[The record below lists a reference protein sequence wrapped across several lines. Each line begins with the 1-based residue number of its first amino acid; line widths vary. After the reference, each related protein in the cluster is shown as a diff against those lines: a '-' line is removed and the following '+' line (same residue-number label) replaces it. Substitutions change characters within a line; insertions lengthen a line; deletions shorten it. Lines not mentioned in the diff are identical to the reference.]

1 MATKR
6 SSGPVKKTPRSKNKK
21 AAVEPVVE
29 TATVET
35 AIEPVAI
42 AAEPVAARDAQVAT
56 TEVPVDEIRRRAYN
70 YWVQGNP
77 DPIANW
83 FRAENELKQH

>member
-6 SSGPVKKTPRSKNKK
+6 SSGPAKKTPRTRKK
-21 AAVEPVVE
+21 TTTDPVVETPIAAPPVEPVVL
-29 TATVET
+29 
-35 AIEPVAI
+35 AIETVASVTET
-42 AAEPVAARDAQVAT
+42 EPVSD
-56 TEVPVDEIRRRAYN
+56 DEIRRRAYN

>member
-6 SSGPVKKTPRSKNKK
+6 SSGPAKKTPRTRKK
-21 AAVEPVVE
+21 TTDPVVE
-29 TATVET
+29 T
-35 AIEPVAI
+35 PI
-42 AAEPVAARDAQVAT
+42 AATPIQPVMLASETVTTVTEAAPEAT
-56 TEVPVDEIRRRAYN
+56 VDEIRRRAYN

>member
-6 SSGPVKKTPRSKNKK
+6 SSGPTKKTPRTRKK
-21 AAVEPVVE
+21 AVVDPVVE
-29 TATVET
+29 TASGETIAPVLLASETV
-35 AIEPVAI
+35 ASV
-42 AAEPVAARDAQVAT
+42 
-56 TEVPVDEIRRRAYN
+56 TEAMPEVSVDEIRRRAYN

>member
-6 SSGPVKKTPRSKNKK
+6 SSGPAKKTPRTRKK
-21 AAVEPVVE
+21 TVDPVVE
-29 TATVET
+29 TPIAATP
-35 AIEPVAI
+35 IEPVVLAS
-42 AAEPVAARDAQVAT
+42 ETVMSV
-56 TEVPVDEIRRRAYN
+56 TEASPDVSVDEIRRRAYN

>member
-6 SSGPVKKTPRSKNKK
+6 SSGPAKKTPRTRKK
-21 AAVEPVVE
+21 KTTVDPVVE
-29 TATVET
+29 TPIAATP
-35 AIEPVAI
+35 IEPI
-42 AAEPVAARDAQVAT
+42 ALASETVTTVTEAT
-56 TEVPVDEIRRRAYN
+56 PEVSVDEIRRRAYN

>member
-6 SSGPVKKTPRSKNKK
+6 SSGPTKKTPRTRKK
-21 AAVEPVVE
+21 KTDPVVE
-29 TATVET
+29 TPIALTPT
-35 AIEPVAI
+35 EPVVLAS
-42 AAEPVAARDAQVAT
+42 ETVASV
-56 TEVPVDEIRRRAYN
+56 TEAKPEVSVDDIRRRAYN

>member
-6 SSGPVKKTPRSKNKK
+6 SSGPAKKTPRTRKK
-21 AAVEPVVE
+21 TAVEAVVE
-29 TATVET
+29 T
-35 AIEPVAI
+35 
-42 AAEPVAARDAQVAT
+42 PVAAAPIEPIVLASETVASVN
-56 TEVPVDEIRRRAYN
+56 EPKPEPSDDEIRRRAYN

-83 FRAENELKQH
+83 FRAVNELKQH

>member
-6 SSGPVKKTPRSKNKK
+6 SSGPIKKTPRTRKK

-29 TATVET
+29 TAATET
-35 AIEPVAI
+35 ASEPVTVVAATD
-42 AAEPVAARDAQVAT
+42 AAEPAVS
-56 TEVPVDEIRRRAYN
+56 VDEIRRRAYN

>member
-6 SSGPVKKTPRSKNKK
+6 SSGPTKKTPRTRKK
-21 AAVEPVVE
+21 TTDPVVE
-29 TATVET
+29 TTAAATP
-35 AIEPVAI
+35 IEPVVLAS
-42 AAEPVAARDAQVAT
+42 ETVASVTDAT
-56 TEVPVDEIRRRAYN
+56 PEVSVDEVRRRAYN

>member
-6 SSGPVKKTPRSKNKK
+6 SSGPAKK
-21 AAVEPVVE
+21 APRTRKKPAKVEPAVETQAVEAAPVEPMALLAVEPP
-29 TATVET
+29 A
-35 AIEPVAI
+35 P
-42 AAEPVAARDAQVAT
+42 AAKDVS
-56 TEVPVDEIRRRAYN
+56 VDEIRRRAYN

-83 FRAENELKQH
+83 FRAENELKQS

>member
-6 SSGPVKKTPRSKNKK
+6 SSGPAKKTPRTRKK
-21 AAVEPVVE
+21 AVVDPVVE
-29 TATVET
+29 TAATES
-35 AIEPVAI
+35 EPVTVAPTH
-42 AAEPVAARDAQVAT
+42 AAEPAVS
-56 TEVPVDEIRRRAYN
+56 VDEIRRRAYN

>member
-6 SSGPVKKTPRSKNKK
+6 SSGPTKKTPRTRKK
-21 AAVEPVVE
+21 ATVDPVVE
-29 TATVET
+29 TPIATP
-35 AIEPVAI
+35 IEPVMLASETVVSVTE
-42 AAEPVAARDAQVAT
+42 AAPDVS
-56 TEVPVDEIRRRAYN
+56 VDEVRRRAYN

>member
-6 SSGPVKKTPRSKNKK
+6 SSGPTKKTPRTRKTT
-21 AAVEPVVE
+21 VEPVVE
-29 TATVET
+29 TPIAET
-35 AIEPVAI
+35 PIEPVVLVS
-42 AAEPVAARDAQVAT
+42 ETVASLTEAT
-56 TEVPVDEIRRRAYN
+56 PDVSVDEIRRRAYN

>member
-6 SSGPVKKTPRSKNKK
+6 SSGPAKKTPRTRKK
-21 AAVEPVVE
+21 PTTDPVVE
-29 TATVET
+29 T
-35 AIEPVAI
+35 PI
-42 AAEPVAARDAQVAT
+42 AATPLEPLVLALETVVSV
-56 TEVPVDEIRRRAYN
+56 TETKPGASDDEIRRRAYN

>member
-6 SSGPVKKTPRSKNKK
+6 SSGPAKKTPRTRKK
-21 AAVEPVVE
+21 TTQGPVAETPIAATPIEPVVLGSE
-29 TATVET
+29 TIAS
-35 AIEPVAI
+35 IEEAKP
-42 AAEPVAARDAQVAT
+42 D
-56 TEVPVDEIRRRAYN
+56 VPVDEIRRRAYN